1 MDREKWKESLIWGTG
16 ICLSLFLLYTSGFGE
31 FRLTLQRGL
40 PLLLASILIF
50 LQFPVRRER
59 PEPLSKRSRL
69 LSGLERLINAIFL
82 LASLFA
88 IGYVILF
95 EEELALRIGMTTP
108 LDNFVALVGIICVL
122 EITRRATP
130 PALFIITLACIAY
143 VLLGA
148 YIPGELGH
156 RGYSFARLVQYLY
169 LSQEG
174 VFGMAMGV
182 MVSIIYI
189 FILLGAFLEATGAG
203 KFVIDFAYS
212 VTGRMRG
219 GPALSAVVSSAMFG
233 TISGSAVANVT
244 GTGTFTIPLM
254 KRTGYPARFAGAV
267 EAVASTGGM
276 IMPPVMG
283 ASAFVMSEI
292 LGIPYIKICI
302 AAAVPAIL
310 YYVCLFVVVYLRAWK
325 GGLRGLPKEQLPQR
339 SVIIRES
346 GIFFLPL
353 ILLVVL
359 LLTGFTPPYACFFS
373 IISLLGLSLV
383 RKSRLDW
390 KGYLNILQV
399 GARQSLVVF
408 AALAGIGI
416 IIGVISLTG
425 IGVTFSTLITEIAGN
440 SLLLALI
447 LVMIGALILGMG
459 VPPLAAYILMVVV
472 AGSALES
479 LGVPI
484 FIAHMFVFYF
494 GCMAPITPPVA
505 LAAYAAAG
513 ISGADPIQTGY
524 TATRLGVVGFIV
536 PFMFV
541 YGPPLLMIG
550 SFQEILLAVISATA
564 GVIAL
569 GIASEGFL
577 LTPVNVPFR
586 LLLIVGGLLLV
597 YPGLVTDL
605 IGYGMVF
612 SILAFHL
619 LPRVLKARRVAA
631 QPGQETKTQLG

>member
-1 MDREKWKESLIWGTG
+1 MGKEKWRESLIWGMG
-16 ICLSLFLLYTSGFGE
+16 VCLSLFLLYTSGFGE
-31 FRLTLQRGL
+31 FRLALQRGF
-40 PLLLASILIF
+40 PLLLGSILIF
-50 LQFPVRRER
+50 LKFPMIKKR
-59 PEPLSKRSRL
+59 PEFP
-69 LSGLERLINAIFL
+69 SGWNQFFLKLERFIDAIFI
-82 LASLFA
+82 LASCFA
-88 IGYVILF
+88 IGYVIIF

-130 PALFIITLACIAY
+130 SALFIITLACMAY
-143 VLLGA
+143 VLLGP

-156 RGYSFARLVQYLY
+156 RGYSLGRLVQYLY

-174 VFGMAMGV
+174 IFGMAMGV
-182 MVSIIYI
+182 MVSIIYV
-189 FILLGAFLEATGAG
+189 FVLLGAFLEATGAG

-212 VTGRMRG
+212 VTGRLRG

-254 KRTGYPARFAGAV
+254 KRTGYTARFAGAV

-310 YYVCLFVVVYLRAWK
+310 YYICLFVVVYLRAWK
-325 GGLRGLPKEQLPQR
+325 EGLRGLPKEELPQR
-339 SVIIRES
+339 NVIIRES
-346 GIFFLPL
+346 GIFFLP
-353 ILLVVL
+353 IVLLVIL

-373 IISLLGLSLV
+373 IISLLGFSLV
-383 RKSRLDW
+383 SKSRLDW
-390 KGYLNILQV
+390 KGYLNILHA
-399 GARQSLVVF
+399 GARQSLVIF

-416 IIGVISLTG
+416 VIGIISLTG
-425 IGVTFSTLITEIAGN
+425 IGVTFSTLITEVAGD

-447 LVMIGALILGMG
+447 MVMIGALILGMG

-479 LGVPI
+479 LGVPL

-513 ISGADPIQTGY
+513 ISGANPIQTGY
-524 TATRLGVVGFIV
+524 TATRLGMVGFIV

-550 SFQEILLAVISATA
+550 SFQEIIMAAVSATV
-564 GVIAL
+564 GVVAL
-569 GIASEGFL
+569 GIASEGFI
-577 LTPVNVPFR
+577 LTSVKVPLR
-586 LLLIVGGLLLV
+586 LILIAGGLALV
-597 YPGLVTDL
+597 YPGLITDL
-605 IGYGMVF
+605 IGYGMVLGG
-612 SILAFHL
+612 LAFHI
-619 LPRVLKARRVAA
+619 LPQMLKSRRVAV
-631 QPGQETKTQLG
+631 QTGQETQTHKV

>member
-1 MDREKWKESLIWGTG
+1 MSRVDKTEG
-16 ICLSLFLLYTSGFGE
+16 IFSFGVGVVISLFILYTSGFGQ
-31 FRLTLQRGL
+31 FRLALQRGF
-40 PLLLASILIF
+40 PLLLASVLIF
-50 LQFPVRRER
+50 LQFPLTRIKGMS
-59 PEPLSKRSRL
+59 PEGRSPAYRV
-69 LSGLERLINAIFL
+69 LEKAVNMLFI
-82 LASLFA
+82 LASCFA
-88 IGYVILF
+88 IGYVIVY
-95 EEELALRIGMTTP
+95 EEDLALRIGMTTP

-130 PALFIITLACIAY
+130 TALFIITLASIAY
-143 VLLGA
+143 VLLGP

-156 RGYSFARLVQYLY
+156 RGYSFDRLVQYLY

-174 VFGMAMGV
+174 VFGITIGV

-212 VTGRMRG
+212 VTGRLRG
-219 GPALSAVVSSAMFG
+219 GPALSAVVASALFG

-254 KRTGYPARFAGAV
+254 KRTGYSSRFAGAV

-292 LGIPYIKICI
+292 LGIPYIRICI
-302 AAAVPAIL
+302 HAALAAIL
-310 YYVCLFVVVYLRAWK
+310 YYLCLFVVVYLRAWK
-325 GGLRGLPKEQLPQR
+325 MGLRGLPKEELPQR
-339 SVIIRES
+339 RVIIRES
-346 GIFFLPL
+346 GVFFMP
-353 ILLVVL
+353 IVLLVVL
-359 LLTGFTPPYACFFS
+359 LVTGFTPPYACFFS
-373 IISLLGLSLV
+373 ILSLLGLSLV

-390 KGYLNILQV
+390 KGYLNILQK

-408 AALAGIGI
+408 AALAGLGI

-425 IGVTFSTLITEIAGN
+425 IGVTFSTAITEVAGN

-447 LVMIGALILGMG
+447 MVMIGALILGMG

-484 FIAHMFVFYF
+484 FIAHMFVFYY

-524 TATRLGVVGFIV
+524 TATRLGMVGFII

-541 YGPPLLMIG
+541 YGPPLLLIG
-550 SFQEILLAVISATA
+550 SVQEIFLAVISATV
-564 GVIAL
+564 GVVAL

-577 LTPVNVPFR
+577 FVPLHTFFR
-586 LLLIVGGLLLV
+586 LMLILGGLALV
-597 YPGLVTDL
+597 YPGLITDL
-605 IGYGMVF
+605 VGYGMVF
-612 SILAFHL
+612 LGLSLHFL
-619 LPRVLKARRVAA
+619 SRVLKAKQASGR
-631 QPGQETKTQLG
+631 